1 MKKYEIKFAEKAL
14 FFCKNV
20 ILLLFALDIYKFC
33 FEVFMTVA
41 IVFLITCV
49 LFIALILVKPSVE
62 IKGHTVN
69 IYYFPPLL
77 GALSLIFLGEI
88 SLTEVISGLTA
99 DSEINPIKIL
109 VLFLSMTLMSV
120 FLDSVGFFRFLA
132 SYVLGHAKASQK
144 SLFLWLYLIV
154 SVLTVFT
161 SNDIIVLTF
170 TPFICYFAH
179 NAKIDAIP
187 YLICEFVA
195 ANTWS
200 MALIIGNPTNIYLM
214 TGAGVSFIDYSVKM
228 FIPTMLAGVV
238 SFVIL
243 RLIFAK
249 KLKKTFDAS
258 GEIAKIEDK
267 TLTAV
272 GVAHL
277 AICIALMV
285 VSSYISL
292 PMWVI
297 SFGCF
302 ISLFVCASAILLFRK
317 QGLGKIGDTFKHA
330 PYEIIPFV
338 LSMFVLVLALDK
350 VGVTEKISE
359 ILSSTDTIFGYG
371 IVSFFSANL
380 INNIPMSVL
389 FSSVTETLTG
399 AERLAALYASVAG
412 SNLGAFLT
420 PVGALAGIMWTALLK
435 KHGEKLSFARFIGY
449 GEILA
454 LPAML
459 AVMIGLK
466 IVL

>member
-1 MKKYEIKFAEKAL
+1 
-14 FFCKNV
+14 
-20 ILLLFALDIYKFC
+20 
-33 FEVFMTVA
+33 MTVTL
-41 IVFLITCV
+41 VFLITCIT
-49 LFIALILVKPSVE
+49 FIALILVKPSLE

-69 IYYFPPLL
+69 IYYFPPLI
-77 GALSLIFLGEI
+77 GGLSLIFLGEI
-88 SLTEVISGLTA
+88 SISEVISGLTA

-120 FLDSVGFFRFLA
+120 FLDSVGFFRYLA

-144 SLFLWLYLIV
+144 SLFLWLYIIV

-214 TGAGVSFIDYSVKM
+214 TGVGVSFIDYTL
-228 FIPTMLAGVV
+228 TMLLPTVLAGLT

-243 RLIFAK
+243 RVIFAK
-249 KLKKTFDAS
+249 KLKKPFEAS
-258 GEIAKIEDK
+258 GEEVKIEDK
-267 TLTAV
+267 TLTVLGVGYLAV
-272 GVAHL
+272 
-277 AICIALMV
+277 CIALMV

-302 ISLFVCASAILLFRK
+302 ISLFVCASAVLLFRK
-317 QGLGKIGDTFKHA
+317 QGLGKIGETFRHA

-338 LSMFVLVLALDK
+338 LSMFVLVLALGK

-359 ILSSTDTIFGYG
+359 LLSGVDTVVGYG
-371 IVSFFSANL
+371 FASFFGANL

-389 FSSVTETLTG
+389 FSSVTETLLG
-399 AERLAALYASVAG
+399 AERIAALYASVAG

-420 PVGALAGIMWTALLK
+420 PVGALAGIMWTAMLK
-435 KHGEKLSFARFIGY
+435 KQGEKLSFARFIGY
-449 GEILA
+449 GTEVA

-459 AVMIGLK
+459 ATIIGLE

>member
-1 MKKYEIKFAEKAL
+1 
-14 FFCKNV
+14 
-20 ILLLFALDIYKFC
+20 
-33 FEVFMTVA
+33 MTVA
-41 IVFLITCV
+41 IIFLITCV
-49 LFIALILVKPSVE
+49 LFIAMILVKPSVE

-69 IYYFPPLL
+69 IYYLPPLV
-77 GALSLIFLGEI
+77 GAFLLIFLGEI
-88 SLTEVISGLTA
+88 SPSEVARGLTA

-120 FLDSVGFFRFLA
+120 FLDSVGFFRYLA

-154 SVLTVFT
+154 SVLTIFT

-170 TPFICYFAH
+170 TPFICYFAR
-179 NAKIDAIP
+179 NARIDAIP

-200 MALIIGNPTNIYLM
+200 MTLIIGNPTNIYLM
-214 TGAGVSFIDYSVKM
+214 TGAGVSFIDYAVKM
-228 FIPTMLAGVV
+228 FVPTVFAGVV

-243 RLIFAK
+243 RLLFNK
-249 KLKKTFDAS
+249 KLQKTFEPS

-267 TLTAV
+267 TLTAI

-277 AICIALMV
+277 AVCIGLMV

-292 PMWVI
+292 PMWII

-302 ISLFVCASAILLFRK
+302 VSLFVFATVVLLFRK
-317 QGLGKIGDTFKHA
+317 QGLGKIGETFKHA

-350 VGVTEKISE
+350 VGLTEKIAD
-359 ILSSTDTIFGYG
+359 ILSNTDTIFGYG
-371 IVSFFSANL
+371 MVSFFSANL

-389 FSSVTETLTG
+389 FSSVTEALSGT
-399 AERLAALYASVAG
+399 ERLAALYASVAG

-449 GEILA
+449 GVLLA
-454 LPAML
+454 IPSML
-459 AVMIGLK
+459 AVILGLK
-466 IVL
+466 LVL

>member
-1 MKKYEIKFAEKAL
+1 
-14 FFCKNV
+14 
-20 ILLLFALDIYKFC
+20 
-33 FEVFMTVA
+33 MTVA
-41 IVFLITCV
+41 IIFLVTCI
-49 LFIALILVKPSVE
+49 LFITVILVKPSVE
-62 IKGHTVN
+62 IKGHTVS

-88 SLTEVISGLTA
+88 SLSEVVSGLTA

-109 VLFLSMTLMSV
+109 ILFLSMTLMSV
-120 FLDSVGFFRFLA
+120 FLDSVGFFRYLA
-132 SYVLGHAKASQK
+132 SYVLGHARASQK

-154 SVLTVFT
+154 SILTVFT

-187 YLICEFVA
+187 YLVCEFVA

-214 TGAGVSFIDYSVKM
+214 TGTGVSFIDYTLTM
-228 FIPTMLAGVV
+228 IIPTVLAGIV
-238 SFVIL
+238 SFTVL
-243 RLIFAK
+243 RLLFAK
-249 KLKKTFDAS
+249 KLRKDFEAS
-258 GEIAKIEDK
+258 AEKVKIEDK
-267 TLTAV
+267 ALTAL

-292 PMWVI
+292 PMWII

-302 ISLFVCASAILLFRK
+302 VSLFVCASLVLLFRK
-317 QGLGKIGDTFKHA
+317 EGLHKIGETFRHA

-338 LSMFVLVLALDK
+338 LSMFVLVLSLEK
-350 VGVTEKISE
+350 VGVTGKIAE
-359 ILSSTDTIFGYG
+359 ILSSGDTIFGYG
-371 IVSFFSANL
+371 LASFFGANL

-389 FSSVTETLTG
+389 FSSVTETL
-399 AERLAALYASVAG
+399 ALPQRLAALYASVAG

-420 PVGALAGIMWTALLK
+420 PVGALAGIMWTAMLK
-435 KHGEKLSFARFIGY
+435 KHGERLSFARFICY
-449 GEILA
+449 GLIIA
-454 LPAML
+454 LPAMI
-459 AVMIGLK
+459 AEIIGLEL
-466 IVL
+466 VL

>member
-1 MKKYEIKFAEKAL
+1 
-14 FFCKNV
+14 
-20 ILLLFALDIYKFC
+20 
-33 FEVFMTVA
+33 MTVA
-41 IVFLITCV
+41 VIFLITCIA
-49 LFIALILVKPSVE
+49 FIALILVKPSVE
-62 IKGHTVN
+62 INGHTVS
-69 IYYFPPLL
+69 IYYFPPLV
-77 GALSLIFLGEI
+77 GGLSLILLGEI
-88 SLTEVISGLTA
+88 SLSEVVSGLTA

-109 VLFLSMTLMSV
+109 ILFLSMTLMSV
-120 FLDSVGFFRFLA
+120 FLDSVGFFRYLA

-144 SLFLWLYLIV
+144 SLFLWLYVIV

-200 MALIIGNPTNIYLM
+200 MVLIIGNPTNIYLM
-214 TGAGVSFIDYSVKM
+214 TGAGVSFIDYTL
-228 FIPTMLAGVV
+228 TMLLPTVCAGIV

-243 RLIFAK
+243 RLIFAN
-249 KLKKTFDAS
+249 KLKKPFES
-258 GEIAKIEDK
+258 SCENIKIEDK
-267 TLTAV
+267 TLTV
-272 GVAHL
+272 LGVAHL
-277 AICIALMV
+277 AVCIALMV
-285 VSSYISL
+285 ISSYISL
-292 PMWVI
+292 PMWMI

-302 ISLFVCASAILLFRK
+302 VSLFVCALLVLLFRK

-350 VGVTEKISE
+350 VGVTGKISE
-359 ILSSTDTIFGYG
+359 LLSGVDTILGYG
-371 IVSFFSANL
+371 IASFFGANL

-389 FSSVTETLTG
+389 FSSVTETLAGT
-399 AERLAALYASVAG
+399 ERLAALYASAAG

-420 PVGALAGIMWTALLK
+420 PVGALAGIMWTAMLK
-435 KHGEKLSFARFIGY
+435 KQGEKLSFARFIGY
-449 GEILA
+449 GTEVA

-459 AVMIGLK
+459 ATIIGLEV
-466 IVL
+466 VL